1 MGLKHRLQTN
11 YNGWVLLEARTK
23 PVDKIA
29 AMKEQR
35 EVFEGMIA
43 TARS

>member
-1 MGLKHRLQTN
+1 MKMMVQTK
-11 YNGWVLLEARTK
+11 YNGWILLEARTK

-43 TARS
+43 KAQG